1 MPKRR
6 LDMIAVQQE
15 PNGDG
20 LDVIGA
26 ELRAARVA
34 RGEAVEDI
42 AAYLRIRPHYLE
54 ALERGDAA
62 ALPARPYAI
71 GFLRAYAA
79 HLELDALALAARLKA
94 SAQLRSPTPELIPPP
109 PVRESRRPTVAILVA
124 SLLLVGGVYGGYQLI
139 GSGPRPPAD
148 MVAALPSDADDIPVV
163 ADAPEKPDQALADI
177 ASPLAPSTPTSP
189 PPTEAPQAVAVTVSD
204 PSPAPDVTSAVAA
217 ERLEDAGSPVSA
229 RLAALDIVGAPVA
242 TGGVAAAEGR
252 VMLLARES
260 SWVQVRSATRDFVRS
275 RTLQPGESFILP
287 DRADLALWTGN
298 AGGVELFVDGQS
310 VGRVGQPGAVVR
322 DLPLAPESLRQRVPL
337 PD

>member
-1 MPKRR
+1 
-6 LDMIAVQQE
+6 
-15 PNGDG
+15 
-20 LDVIGA
+20 
-26 ELRAARVA
+26 
-34 RGEAVEDI
+34 
-42 AAYLRIRPHYLE
+42 
-54 ALERGDAA
+54 
-62 ALPARPYAI
+62 
-71 GFLRAYAA
+71 
-79 HLELDALALAARLKA
+79 LELDGAALAARLKA
-94 SAQLRSPTPELIPPP
+94 SAQLRSPTPELIPHP

-163 ADAPEKPDQALADI
+163 SDVPEKPDQALADI
-177 ASPLAPSTPTSP
+177 ASPLAPPAPTSP
-189 PPTEAPQAVAVTVSD
+189 PAEAPQAVAVAASG

-217 ERLEDAGSPVSA
+217 ERLEDAASPVAA
-229 RLAALDIVGAPVA
+229 RLAALDIAGAPA
-242 TGGVAAAEGR
+242 STAGVVAAEGR

-322 DLPLAPESLRQRVPL
+322 DLPLAPESLRQRVLL

>member
-15 PNGDG
+15 PSGDG

-71 GFLRAYAA
+71 GFLRAYAG
-79 HLELDALALAARLKA
+79 HLELDAAALAARLKA
-94 SAQLRSPTPELIPPP
+94 SPQLRSPTPELIPPP

-124 SLLLVGGVYGGYQLI
+124 SLLLVGGVYAGYQLI

-177 ASPLAPSTPTSP
+177 ASPLAPPTPTTMP
-189 PPTEAPQAVAVTVSD
+189 AEVPQAVAVTETS

-217 ERLEDAGSPVSA
+217 ERLEDATSPVAA
-229 RLAALDIVGAPVA
+229 RLAALDIAGAPVA
-242 TGGVAAAEGR
+242 TAGVVAAEGR

-322 DLPLAPESLRQRVPL
+322 DLPLAPESLRQRAPL
-337 PD
+337 TD